1 MATSNQ
7 NSRNTSDIDAQ
18 VTAGALANSDTQ
30 NAESHTAVAAAEAPT
45 LQAVPTLTID
55 PFAGDNILTRS
66 ESITVQA
73 LSGTTTGVEA
83 GKTVNITLGDWVYAY
98 ATVQEDGRWKVD
110 VENWQMSNLMQFNAG
125 SEQPLSAAVINEA
138 GEVAESTVQVAIEPD
153 WPSLVLNALAGDNV
167 ISGPEGGVMQVVSGA
182 TNGVEAGQVV
192 TITINGISYSAEVL
206 ADGTWRA
213 EVPAADVAALPDGA
227 QILATV
233 SNAAGQQA
241 GDSAVL
247 IVDNTLPSLTF
258 NTFVGDN
265 VLSDAEAT
273 RTQTLTGITSG
284 IESGQT
290 VTVKLNGYTYTT
302 QIGEDGAFSVSV
314 PPAELLKLSNG
325 QVEITA
331 SATNQAGQVTNSSGH
346 MTVAFTT
353 ERIIVDGVAGDNY
366 INKEESGNGF
376 DIIGSA
382 PSLPANTPITI
393 TIGTKNFGTR
403 VEADGSWRTMLDIDD
418 IRSFPDGQYTMT
430 FSAPGSA
437 STSVD
442 VGIYVQ
448 AWEKLHIDVEEPFG
462 DGVLTAGEAE
472 EGQVITG
479 TTSGPNLQV
488 RVYVDTSQFTT
499 TSDSEGRWSITVP
512 AEVLLGMMAI
522 PDQTSGYIHA
532 EVTDIAGNSQSNGR
546 NFEIA
551 AQDIGLTLNPVAQDN
566 RINAV
571 EAAAGITISGSADTT
586 AAGLTVTLKIGG
598 LERTTT
604 IQADGSWLVP
614 LSTSELVSLPEGYV
628 EVSVSVPGSTPVSQ
642 SVEVAIQSNPIPT
655 LATPFED
662 GTLGADES
670 ASDQTLSGTTG
681 VSGEDQNV
689 VVTFAGKEYLATVD
703 NQGNWQVTLPAV
715 DLQAVP
721 AGAAALS
728 IVATDDAGNSG
739 VLNTTV
745 QVEPP
750 QGAITI
756 DPVTGDNLVSYAEAV
771 AGITL
776 TGSTRGLAE
785 GSTLTLSIADET
797 YSVTTDAEG
806 RWSLPLVEGQVI
818 GVWNDPIVLLTVSA
832 PEADGPATTQ
842 EIENYTNR
850 RPEPTVE
857 APFGN
862 SVLSVAEAATD
873 QTLVGSTG
881 LSGANQQVVITLG
894 GSDYTGQVDEGGRW
908 QVTLAAAALQALE
921 EGTQAL
927 AITATNA
934 AGESKTLSVNVEV
947 ALTPPTLT
955 LEPVAGDDVITFAE
969 AEAEEGIL
977 LTGHT
982 SVSQGSIALT
992 LGDQSWITETDSQGN
1007 WSQLIPAHTFSYPE
1021 GAFPDGNY
1029 ALVATLTDANGNSTT
1044 VSRPVSLQADAG
1056 TLPAVSVT
1064 SGLDSV
1070 LNGAERQVAQAISGT
1085 TRHVEAGQA
1094 VTLSVNEQ
1102 SYSAEVLADG
1112 SWSLIIPAA
1121 DIAALPAGSNI
1132 LQVAV
1137 ADRAGNPA
1145 ETELV
1150 RFAIEESLG
1159 GIALDTVAGDNRIN
1173 AYEAGSN
1180 LLVQG
1185 VATNVAE
1192 GTAVTLALG
1201 GRSYQ
1206 AEVQADGRWQVTVPA
1221 ADVQALG
1228 DGVTTAQVT
1237 TTDQNGDPLADS
1249 LSLTLLTHAAP
1260 LATLDPPFGDGYL
1273 NIGEAAT
1280 PQVLSGTTGNT
1291 GVGQSVS
1298 LSLAGHTLRGTVD
1311 EAGRWS
1317 VPVPVEILQQLP
1329 AETLLIAVEA
1339 TDAAGNV
1346 SSVLEYATAVLT
1358 APTVTINAL
1367 TGDNLLDAAEL
1378 GVPLAIAGTTSG
1390 VADGQ
1395 VLTLT
1400 IGTLALTTEVTGGG
1414 LWQVIVPVEQLG
1426 QLANG
1431 SSTVTASVADVAG
1444 NEATA
1449 SQIVTLNNTLDGI
1462 AFDLI
1467 AGDNRID
1474 AQEAANGFNIGGLVS
1489 GVAPGTQVTLTLGDY
1504 SDLTYTNED
1513 GSWGLWIPGN
1523 LIRTQGLLT
1532 ATVETVDADGNPLS
1546 ASVDLF
1552 SSANALPQ
1560 VTINPLPYVN
1570 IEATQTGITLTGE
1583 THFSGAGQSLTLTLA
1598 GQEYSAQVE
1607 DNGTWSVFL
1616 PPEALQVLSDGSAP
1630 FSVVVTD
1637 SGGNQSQASA
1647 ALEVDVTA
1655 PQLTLEP
1662 VTGDNVLN
1670 QGELQQDLVLAGT
1683 SDEPYGWISASFNGH
1698 TYTGTSDENGL
1709 WSIIIPAAS
1718 LNGLAPGTQILN
1730 VTLSDQFGNPTTL
1743 QQEVEIASNDLPL
1756 LTILPFTGDNQLL
1769 GAERSVAQMLTG
1781 TTTHVEAGQI
1791 VTVTLNGETYSA
1803 TVQSDGQWSL
1813 IVPQEDLAELVNIA
1827 SGQVDLVASVSNQ
1840 AGDTVTD
1847 LVSLAIVTNRPSL
1860 AFDLIAGD
1868 NRLNA
1873 SEAGGDL
1880 VVVGK
1885 VFGVPAENPI
1895 TVTLNGQTYIA
1906 TVEGSDWSI
1915 TLPAADL
1922 AALPDGAI
1930 VITAEAEDTFFNL
1943 ISSTLTLTVA
1953 IHDLPE
1959 VGYDTPFGDGVLS
1972 AAEAAD
1978 DQLLTGQTGQTGI
1991 AQTVTVTLGGE
2002 TFTGEVD
2009 AAGLWRVTLPAEALQ
2024 ALPAGPASY
2033 TVTVTDVAGNSDS
2046 QEVAFTAAA
2055 SAPLL
2060 QIDPLTGD
2068 NLIDQTEA
2076 LGEIVVTGSVTDLN
2090 ALPGATLTITL
2101 AGVTYPA
2108 TLDESGA
2115 WSATLPF
2122 GALLDFQDGD
2132 YTLSATLI
2140 DGAGNVSE
2148 ASQTFTLD
2156 LYTQPYLGINV
2167 FAGDNILNG
2176 AEQQIDQLVD
2186 GTAYGVEAGQ
2196 IVTLTLNGQSYS
2208 ATVGQGGS
2216 WSTTIPAADLAALT
2230 QGGYSLLGTVSD
2242 AAGNSSEF
2250 ERYIYVDL
2258 NVGAVAIDPLAGG
2271 DDRLNLAEASEGLT
2285 VTGTSSY
2292 LSYEENGYIAVTL
2305 GGKEYTTWIEESG
2318 NWSVTIPAA
2327 DLLALQDGNYGVVV
2341 SAQDDAGNP
2350 ISFER
2355 SLDVYVHN
2363 LPSPT
2368 LETPFGD
2375 GVLDSGEA
2383 QQAQI
2388 LTGATGLSATG
2399 QSVVVELAGVEYDA
2413 EVDGFGTWTLTL
2425 PPAVLQALPAGE
2437 STLTVTARDVAGNSR
2452 SQAYTIDVESGSSFT
2467 IDPVT
2472 EDNRLNSDELSDLTL
2487 SGHTAASWSGAT
2499 VVVAI
2504 SWSPERTYSGT
2515 VNEDG
2520 SWSVVVPGDDLFY
2533 AGDNGVYSV
2542 EAVVTAEDGATL
2554 TASHDFI
2561 VNIRAFSGGFA
2572 FDDLTEGVLSPE
2584 EQLQDQYLSGTFFSE
2599 ESVVGGRAVTITMTD
2614 SNGLR
2619 FTYTTTTDEDGTWNV
2634 ILPSSDLQQLSEG
2647 AVQLN
2652 GSVSDGAGNTIS
2664 NEDEFVVTPESGSF
2678 TIDTIAGDNVLTIDE
2693 VSGGLVVSGGSAYM
2707 PTLLTA
2713 DVEINGIVH
2722 SVYDYSPNWSVTF
2735 TPQELAQLPDG
2746 PVTVTVSGY
2755 DLLGN
2760 LVTAT
2765 TELTVELGDLL
2776 PLEFDVFSGD
2786 NIVEEYEVANDQ
2798 QLSGRVNG
2806 VAAGSIVNLTLA
2818 DFSYSAEVQE
2828 DGSWSTT
2835 IPAAD
2840 LQTLPTSFDNA
2851 FTGTVTDADGNLLA
2865 IGSLDVIIYRDAG
2878 ALSIDPLAGGDNLLT
2893 ADEINDEMLISGY
2906 SNHAEP
2912 ESDVVVELNGR
2923 TYVTSVGSDGYW
2935 SLAVPPDDLAQLA
2948 NGDYTVTAS
2957 GTDVGG
2963 NPITASSQLTVS
2975 RGLVPTLEMPFGDG
2989 VLDSDE
2995 AAQGQTLVGSTG
3007 LVADGQSVVV
3017 SLAGIDYDVQ
3027 VDGQGNWQLAL
3038 SAEALQALPE
3048 GENSLT
3054 VTAFDAEGNSVG
3066 VDRAFNVIPTGL
3078 ILNPITDDNVLTS
3091 DEAVQDFTVSGH
3103 AAVSWAGAAVAVT
3116 FSFTSELS
3124 YSGTVDDEGN
3134 WSITVPAGELYY
3146 TAANGL
3152 YTVEAVLTQ
3161 EDGSTASASRE
3172 FTMNTLPF
3180 VGDFVLDLFT
3190 GDDALSYEERS
3201 QDQVLSG
3208 TYYAEEGT
3216 SGDLAVTVT
3225 LRNDSG
3231 QIFSYDTRTDGSGN
3245 FSVTVLAAD
3254 MLQLDGSGLEI
3265 SAAARDGA
3273 GNTVEGSRPL
3283 YLSVLPQT
3291 GGSITFDPIAG
3302 DNILTADEVA
3312 GGLVISGDSA
3322 YLFDRVGAVIEV
3334 QLNGVSEYTTV
3345 DLSTGSQWSVTFS
3358 SDVLAQLP
3366 DGPLTITASTYDVG
3380 GNAVT
3385 STSTLEVDLHDLP
3398 APTLATPFGDG
3409 VLDSGEAAQEQTLTG
3424 TTGVA
3429 EEGQRVVVS
3438 LAGEEYEGEVDSDGN
3453 WRVALP
3459 ADALQALA
3467 EGSTPLTV
3475 TATNANGVSVSLE
3488 SSFDVNPT
3496 GLTID
3501 PVTEDNTVYY
3511 SESDEGFAVSGHAAL
3526 GWAGAAVT
3534 VTFSFETERSYS
3546 GTVDAEGNWRVE
3558 IPGGNLNTSSDNGT
3572 HSVEVVLTQEDGAT
3586 ASASHD
3592 FTMNTR
3598 PLVGDIVLDLFTGDN
3613 TLTYDEQTQDQVLT
3627 GTYFAEEGPN
3637 ANLLARVTLQDSGGH
3652 IFTYETRTDDN
3663 GHFSVTVPAADM
3675 LLIYG
3680 DWIGFSASVIDGAG
3694 NTVNGSVPLDVAV
3707 LPQGGGSITF
3717 DPVAGDNILTADEVA
3732 GGLVVSGDSDY
3743 LYDPRN
3749 GNQITVE
3756 LNGLTKYFYI
3766 DSNSGSQWS
3775 VSFSPEELAL
3785 LPDGSLTITASS
3797 TDLSG
3802 SSVIATTLLEVDLYS
3817 LPSPTLDT
3825 PFGDNVL
3832 DYLEAQQDQ
3841 QLTGTT
3847 NQSGEGQSVTLELA
3861 GQIFSATVDEN
3872 GAWSVLIPAGALAGT
3887 ENGNYPLTVTVNG
3900 PQGDT
3905 SLTQEVTLASGIT
3918 LTLDTPFGDNVLDSA
3933 EAQLPQT
3940 ITGTT
3945 TLLEEGAIVDVSI
3958 GNYLF
3963 EGFVDAAG
3971 NWSVTVPAGRLA
3983 ELPNGTYT
3991 LDIRLYD
3998 TTGHGVA
4005 TLNQP
4010 VELATID
4017 AALIFDDFAG
4027 DNIVDGTEQFSDQT
4041 LSGEALGVPVGSLV
4055 TLTLGDLSYSTEVQA
4070 DGRWSVLITADDLA
4084 QLPDDTE
4091 SLIGGQITDAD
4102 GNVLAGNELAIFINR
4117 GLGTLSLD
4125 PLADDSILTA
4135 DEAADGLIVSGTITL
4150 WMVDTPVTVE
4160 FNGNTYQTTVTASN
4174 GSWQLTIPAED
4185 LLGLTDGNY
4194 TLTASAEDAEGNA
4207 LSASAPLAVDLN
4219 LQPELVFDLF
4229 AGDDILGADEADID
4243 QQLSGHAYGV
4253 PAGSVVT
4260 ITLGDLLSYTTEVQ
4274 VDQSWSV
4281 TIPAGALSDLPNQS
4295 DAAFYGEVTDAD
4307 GNVLASA
4314 DHLFYVDDNYG
4325 SLSLDPLAGGDYI
4338 LSAAEAA
4345 EGLIISGTITR
4356 WEFDTP
4362 VYVELNGTTYQTT
4375 VTASNGSWQIYIA
4388 PEDLLALPDGDYTVN
4403 VTAQDASGNELAVT
4417 APLAVDIISE
4427 PQPTLN
4433 TPFEDGILNAQETQL
4448 DQVLTGNTGLSG
4460 EGQSVRVVVNGISF
4474 TGTVDE
4480 TGVWSVTLP
4489 SALLAGLPQGENT
4502 LEITATDA
4510 NGTSTTLAS
4519 TLVVD
4524 TTGPEV
4530 ALGTV
4535 AGDNIANAAEMAAG
4549 VVVSGTSSEVGG
4561 LITLQLLEGVSYE
4574 TEVQEDGSWELTLP
4588 AGLLTHL
4595 RDGDYTL
4602 TVSQTDA
4609 EGNTTTVT
4617 ETLRLDGD
4625 PRDLPTIKIDRI
4637 GGDNVLNGAE
4647 VQSDQIITGT
4657 VKNVEAGQ
4665 PVTVTL
4671 GDHTYTG
4678 VVLSGGS
4685 WAVSVPAAD
4694 LLALGNGRETLTAS
4708 VTARSGNPAEADRDF
4723 TIKGKCP
4730 GLSIDPVT
4738 GDNLINASEAD
4749 GAIVLSGETYGVRSG
4764 ATVQLKLN
4772 GHRYSATVQK
4782 DGSWSTEIPASEAAR
4797 LRDGE
4802 LKLTANVKNRHGDR
4816 LSDSLILDVHTRDLP
4831 DLSLETP
4838 FGDGTLNLA
4847 DARTAQR
4854 LTGETGVRGEG
4865 QLVTL
4870 TLNGV
4875 DYSADVNNRGQWSVT
4890 LPAAALRAL
4899 PEGELEVRVVA
4910 KDAAGNS
4917 AETTRTVLVDF
4928 TPPVLSLAP
4937 LPAIGL
4943 SEQSASFTLSGT
4955 ATAAA
4960 AGLVVLILLNGESY
4974 QAEVQEDGSWSTEIP
4989 SGALP
4994 AVEASWP
5001 LAISLTDE
5009 AGNTTDLTS
5018 SVTLRTEGDTAT
5030 AETAAEGGDTAVES
5044 TLTAA
5049 LASDTGSLTQDRAE
5063 ANSEESFTI
5072 GGVTLDLSKA
5082 GDEAQ
5087 GGDGDDTIALYTL
5100 DFAHIDGG
5108 AGIDTL
5114 LLAGEDQHLDLVAL
5128 GLKVEHIDIFDLGRT
5143 GSNSLTL
5150 NLDEAL
5156 NVKDQPADSL
5166 LVKGAEGSQLNL
5178 AGDGSTWAESGQRQL
5193 DGLTFDIY
5201 HNSAL
5206 ESDNTLGDVL
5216 VQHGIVVQQV

>member
-1 MATSNQ
+1 MATPNQ

-18 VTAGALANSDTQ
+18 LTAGALANSDTQ
-30 NAESHTAVAAAEAPT
+30 NAESHTAAAAAEAPT

-83 GKTVNITLGDWVYAY
+83 GKTVNIMLGDWVYAY

-110 VENWQMSNLMQFNAG
+110 IENWQMSNLMQFNAG

-182 TNGVEAGQVV
+182 THGVEAGQVV

-206 ADGTWRA
+206 ADGTWRT

-265 VLSDAEAT
+265 VLSDAEAL

-284 IESGQT
+284 IEPGQT
-290 VTVKLNGYTYTT
+290 VTVKLNGYTYTS
-302 QIGEDGAFSVSV
+302 QIGEEGSFSVRV

-353 ERIIVDGVAGDNY
+353 ERIIVNGVAGDNY

-376 DIIGSA
+376 NIIGSA

-479 TTSGPNLQV
+479 TTSGLNLQV

-551 AQDIGLTLNPVAQDN
+551 AQDIGLTLNPVAEDN

-571 EAAAGITISGSADTT
+571 EAAAGIVISGSADTT

-604 IQADGSWLVP
+604 IQADGSWSVP

-628 EVSVSVPGSTPVSQ
+628 EVSVSVPGSTPISQ

-662 GTLGADES
+662 GTLSADES

-689 VVTFAGKEYLATVD
+689 AVTFAGKEYLATVD

-806 RWSLPLVEGQVI
+806 RWSLPLAEGQVI
-818 GVWNDPIVLLTVSA
+818 GVWNDPVVLLTVSA
-832 PEADGPATTQ
+832 PEADGPAATQ

-873 QTLVGSTG
+873 QTLVGSIG

-908 QVTLAAAALQALE
+908 QVTLPAAALQALE

-977 LTGHT
+977 LTGHA

-1056 TLPAVSVT
+1056 TLPAISVT
-1064 SGLDSV
+1064 NGLDSV

-1102 SYSAEVLADG
+1102 TYSAEVLADG

-1173 AYEAGSN
+1173 AYEAGSD

-1192 GTAVTLALG
+1192 GTAVTLALS

-1206 AEVQADGRWQVTVPA
+1206 AEVQADGRWQATVPA

-1228 DGVTTAQVT
+1228 DGITTAQVT

-1249 LSLTLLTHAAP
+1249 LSLTLITHPAT

-1280 PQVLSGTTGNT
+1280 PQVLSGTTGNA

-1329 AETLLIAVEA
+1329 AEALLIAVEA
-1339 TDAAGNV
+1339 MDAAGNV
-1346 SSVLEYATAVLT
+1346 SSVLEYVTAVLT

-1378 GVPLAIAGTTSG
+1378 GVPLAIAGTTRG

-1400 IGTLALTTEVTGGG
+1400 LGTLALTTEVTGGG
-1414 LWQVIVPVEQLG
+1414 LWQVIVPAEQLG

-1513 GSWGLWIPGN
+1513 GSWGIWIPGN

-1598 GQEYSAQVE
+1598 GQDYSAQVE
-1607 DNGTWSVFL
+1607 NNGTWSVFL
-1616 PPEALQVLSDGSAP
+1616 PPEALQTLTDGSVP

-1647 ALEVDVTA
+1647 ALDVDVTA

-1698 TYTGTSDENGL
+1698 TYTGTSDENGF
-1709 WSIIIPAAS
+1709 WSIVIPAAS
-1718 LNGLAPGTQILN
+1718 LNGLAPGTQILS
-1730 VTLSDQFGNPTTL
+1730 VTLSDPFGNPTTL

-1813 IVPQEDLAELVNIA
+1813 IVPQEDLAELVNLA
-1827 SGQVDLVASVSNQ
+1827 SGQADLVASVSNQ
-1840 AGDTVTD
+1840 AGDAVTD
-1847 LVSLAIVTNRPSL
+1847 LVSLTIVTNRPSL
-1860 AFDLIAGD
+1860 AFDIIAGD

-1943 ISSTLTLTVA
+1943 ISSALTLTVA

-1972 AAEAAD
+1972 AAEAAA

-2009 AAGLWRVTLPAEALQ
+2009 AAGLWRVTLPTEALQ

-2090 ALPGATLTITL
+2090 ALPGATLNITL

-2132 YTLSATLI
+2132 YTLSATLV

-2156 LYTQPYLGINV
+2156 LYTQPYLGINA
-2167 FAGDNILNG
+2167 FAGDNVLNG

-2327 DLLALQDGNYGVVV
+2327 DLLALQDGNYRVVV
-2341 SAQDDAGNP
+2341 SAQDNAGNP

-2383 QQAQI
+2383 
-2388 LTGATGLSATG
+2388 
-2399 QSVVVELAGVEYDA
+2399 
-2413 EVDGFGTWTLTL
+2413 
-2425 PPAVLQALPAGE
+2425 
-2437 STLTVTARDVAGNSR
+2437 
-2452 SQAYTIDVESGSSFT
+2452 
-2467 IDPVT
+2467 
-2472 EDNRLNSDELSDLTL
+2472 
-2487 SGHTAASWSGAT
+2487 
-2499 VVVAI
+2499 
-2504 SWSPERTYSGT
+2504 
-2515 VNEDG
+2515 
-2520 SWSVVVPGDDLFY
+2520 
-2533 AGDNGVYSV
+2533 
-2542 EAVVTAEDGATL
+2542 
-2554 TASHDFI
+2554 
-2561 VNIRAFSGGFA
+2561 
-2572 FDDLTEGVLSPE
+2572 
-2584 EQLQDQYLSGTFFSE
+2584 
-2599 ESVVGGRAVTITMTD
+2599 
-2614 SNGLR
+2614 
-2619 FTYTTTTDEDGTWNV
+2619 
-2634 ILPSSDLQQLSEG
+2634 
-2647 AVQLN
+2647 
-2652 GSVSDGAGNTIS
+2652 
-2664 NEDEFVVTPESGSF
+2664 
-2678 TIDTIAGDNVLTIDE
+2678 
-2693 VSGGLVVSGGSAYM
+2693 
-2707 PTLLTA
+2707 
-2713 DVEINGIVH
+2713 
-2722 SVYDYSPNWSVTF
+2722 
-2735 TPQELAQLPDG
+2735 
-2746 PVTVTVSGY
+2746 
-2755 DLLGN
+2755 
-2760 LVTAT
+2760 
-2765 TELTVELGDLL
+2765 
-2776 PLEFDVFSGD
+2776 
-2786 NIVEEYEVANDQ
+2786 
-2798 QLSGRVNG
+2798 
-2806 VAAGSIVNLTLA
+2806 
-2818 DFSYSAEVQE
+2818 
-2828 DGSWSTT
+2828 
-2835 IPAAD
+2835 
-2840 LQTLPTSFDNA
+2840 
-2851 FTGTVTDADGNLLA
+2851 
-2865 IGSLDVIIYRDAG
+2865 
-2878 ALSIDPLAGGDNLLT
+2878 
-2893 ADEINDEMLISGY
+2893 
-2906 SNHAEP
+2906 
-2912 ESDVVVELNGR
+2912 
-2923 TYVTSVGSDGYW
+2923 
-2935 SLAVPPDDLAQLA
+2935 
-2948 NGDYTVTAS
+2948 
-2957 GTDVGG
+2957 
-2963 NPITASSQLTVS
+2963 
-2975 RGLVPTLEMPFGDG
+2975 
-2989 VLDSDE
+2989 
-2995 AAQGQTLVGSTG
+2995 AQGQTLVGSTG
-3007 LVADGQSVVV
+3007 LVADGQRVVV

-3054 VTAFDAEGNSVG
+3054 VTATDAEGNSVS
-3066 VDRAFNVIPTGL
+3066 VDRAFSVILTGL
-3078 ILNPITDDNVLTS
+3078 IIDPITDDNRLTAS
-3091 DEAVQDFTVSGH
+3091 EADQDFTVTGH

-3116 FSFTSELS
+3116 FTFIPERS
-3124 YSGTVDDEGN
+3124 YSGTVDAEGN
-3134 WSITVPAGELYY
+3134 WSVTVPAGDLYY
-3146 TAANGL
+3146 STDNGL

-3161 EDGSTASASRE
+3161 EDGATATASRE
-3172 FTMNTLPF
+3172 FTM
-3180 VGDFVLDLFT
+3180 D
-3190 GDDALSYEERS
+3190 
-3201 QDQVLSG
+3201 
-3208 TYYAEEGT
+3208 
-3216 SGDLAVTVT
+3216 
-3225 LRNDSG
+3225 
-3231 QIFSYDTRTDGSGN
+3231 
-3245 FSVTVLAAD
+3245 
-3254 MLQLDGSGLEI
+3254 
-3265 SAAARDGA
+3265 
-3273 GNTVEGSRPL
+3273 
-3283 YLSVLPQT
+3283 
-3291 GGSITFDPIAG
+3291 
-3302 DNILTADEVA
+3302 
-3312 GGLVISGDSA
+3312 
-3322 YLFDRVGAVIEV
+3322 
-3334 QLNGVSEYTTV
+3334 
-3345 DLSTGSQWSVTFS
+3345 
-3358 SDVLAQLP
+3358 
-3366 DGPLTITASTYDVG
+3366 
-3380 GNAVT
+3380 
-3385 STSTLEVDLHDLP
+3385 
-3398 APTLATPFGDG
+3398 
-3409 VLDSGEAAQEQTLTG
+3409 
-3424 TTGVA
+3424 
-3429 EEGQRVVVS
+3429 
-3438 LAGEEYEGEVDSDGN
+3438 
-3453 WRVALP
+3453 
-3459 ADALQALA
+3459 
-3467 EGSTPLTV
+3467 
-3475 TATNANGVSVSLE
+3475 
-3488 SSFDVNPT
+3488 
-3496 GLTID
+3496 
-3501 PVTEDNTVYY
+3501 
-3511 SESDEGFAVSGHAAL
+3511 
-3526 GWAGAAVT
+3526 
-3534 VTFSFETERSYS
+3534 
-3546 GTVDAEGNWRVE
+3546 
-3558 IPGGNLNTSSDNGT
+3558 
-3572 HSVEVVLTQEDGAT
+3572 
-3586 ASASHD
+3586 
-3592 FTMNTR
+3592 TR

-3627 GTYFAEEGPN
+3627 GTYFAQEGPN
-3637 ANLLARVTLQDSGGH
+3637 ANLLARVTLQDSGGQT
-3652 IFTYETRTDDN
+3652 FSYETRTDDN
-3663 GHFSVTVPAADM
+3663 GNFSVTVPAADM
-3675 LLIYG
+3675 LQIIG

-3732 GGLVVSGDSDY
+3732 DWLVISGDSNY

-3766 DSNSGSQWS
+3766 DSNSGSHWS

-3802 SSVIATTLLEVDLYS
+3802 NSVIATTLLEVDLYS

-3825 PFGDNVL
+3825 PFGDGVL
-3832 DYLEAQQDQ
+3832 DFLEAQQDQ

-3872 GAWSVLIPAGALAGT
+3872 GAWSVLIPAGALADT

-3905 SLTQEVTLASGIT
+3905 SLAQEVTLASGIT
-3918 LTLDTPFGDNVLDSA
+3918 LTLDTPFGDNVLDST
-3933 EAQLPQT
+3933 EAQLAQV
-3940 ITGTT
+3940 ITGNATYLGEG
-3945 TLLEEGAIVDVSI
+3945 TLVSVFIDQYVFDGAVDET
-3958 GNYLF
+3958 GH
-3963 EGFVDAAG
+3963 
-3971 NWSVTVPAGRLA
+3971 WSVTISEGSLA
-3983 ELPNGTYT
+3983 ALPNGTYNMVVWLNNT
-3991 LDIRLYD
+3991 F
-3998 TTGHGVA
+3998 GNGV
-4005 TLNQP
+4005 LNISQP
-4010 VELATID
+4010 VELAAID
-4017 AALIFDDFAG
+4017 PALVFDDFAG

-4041 LSGEALGVPVGSLV
+4041 LSGEALAVPVGSLV

-4070 DGRWSVLITADDLA
+4070 DGRWSVQVTADDLA

-4091 SLIGGQITDAD
+4091 SLISGQITDAD
-4102 GNVLAGNELAIFINR
+4102 GNVLASSELGIFINR

-4125 PLADDSILTA
+4125 PLAEDSILTA

-4207 LSASAPLAVDLN
+4207 LSASAPLVVDLN
-4219 LQPELVFDLF
+4219 LQPELVFDPF
-4229 AGDDILGADEADID
+4229 AGDDIVGADEDSYD
-4243 QQLSGHAYGV
+4243 QPLSGLAYGV

-4260 ITLGDLLSYTTEVQ
+4260 ITMGGHLSYTAEVQ
-4274 VDQSWSV
+4274 ADQRWSV
-4281 TIPAGALSDLPNQS
+4281 TISATDLQALPEQS
-4295 DAAFYGEVTDAD
+4295 DAVFFGQVTDAD

-4314 DHLFYVDDNYG
+4314 DHTFYVDESYG
-4325 SLSLDPLAGGDYI
+4325 NLSLDPLAGGDYI

-4345 EGLIISGTITR
+4345 EGIIVSGTISR
-4356 WEFDTP
+4356 WEFGTP
-4362 VYVELNGTTYQTT
+4362 VYVELNGTTYQTS
-4375 VTASNGSWQIYIA
+4375 VTASNGTWDLYIPPA
-4388 PEDLLALPDGDYTVN
+4388 ELLALPEGFYTVT
-4403 VTAQDASGNELAVT
+4403 VTSQDARGNNLIAT
-4417 APLAVDIISE
+4417 APLTVDLVSE

-4433 TPFEDGILNAQETQL
+4433 TPFEDGVLNAQEAQL

-4460 EGQSVRVVVNGISF
+4460 EGQSVRVAVNGISF

-4480 TGVWSVTLP
+4480 TGVWNLTLP
-4489 SALLAGLPQGENT
+4489 SALLAGLPEGDNT
-4502 LEITATDA
+4502 LEITATNAD
-4510 NGTSTTLAS
+4510 GISTTLAS

-4561 LITLQLLEGVSYE
+4561 RVNLQLLEGVSYD
-4574 TEVQEDGSWELTLP
+4574 TEVQEDGSWEIRLP

-4625 PRDLPTIKIDRI
+4625 PRDLPTINIDRI

-4671 GDHTYTG
+4671 GDHTYIG

-4708 VTARSGNPAEADRDF
+4708 VTDRSGNPAEADRDF
-4723 TIKGKCP
+4723 TIKGRCP

-4749 GAIVLSGETYGVRSG
+4749 GAIVLSGETYDVRSG

-4816 LSDSLILDVHTRDLP
+4816 LSDSLTLDVHTRDLP

-4943 SEQSASFTLSGT
+4943 AEQSASFTLSGT
-4955 ATAAA
+4955 ATAA

-4994 AVEASWP
+4994 AFEASWP

-5030 AETAAEGGDTAVES
+5030 VETVAEGGDTAVES
-5044 TLTAA
+5044 TLTTA

-5063 ANSEESFTI
+5063 ANSEGSFTI
-5072 GGVTLDLSKA
+5072 GGVTLDLTKA

-5156 NVKDQPADSL
+5156 NVKDQPADGL
-5166 LVKGAEGSQLNL
+5166 LVKGAEGSLLNL

-5193 DGLTFDIY
+5193 DGLLFDVY

-5216 VQHGIVVQQV
+5216 VQQGIVVHQI